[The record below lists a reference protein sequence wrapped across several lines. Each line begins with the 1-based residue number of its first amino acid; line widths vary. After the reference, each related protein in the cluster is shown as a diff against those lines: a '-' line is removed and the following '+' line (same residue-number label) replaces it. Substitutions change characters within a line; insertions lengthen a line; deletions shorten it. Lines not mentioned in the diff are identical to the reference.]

1 MLNSDK
7 ERAILRV
14 RLPAILTAYA
24 NVPTRWI
31 TNVSPQM
38 TMRFVST
45 GYRDYLPEAAA
56 NRRISALMVSVAAAV
71 ARSAPALTKTT
82 APRSRDG

>member
-1 MLNSDK
+1 MLNSDN
-7 ERAILRV
+7 ESAILRV

-45 GYRDYLPEAAA
+45 GCRDYFPEGAA

-71 ARSAPALTKTT
+71 ARSAPALTKTA
-82 APRSRDG
+82 APRLRVG